1 MVVVFCPQLVAKRAL
16 NEVSLTLWYH
26 ALVHFEVKTDCRSA
40 FFREDGFG
48 GQNDLQYF
56 MLVAFL
62 EGHCTAEMRRLFT
75 TFRNT

>member
-1 MVVVFCPQLVAKRAL
+1 MVVVFCPQLVAKRGL
-16 NEVSLTLWYH
+16 NEVSLTLWYP
-26 ALVHFEVKTDCRSA
+26 ALVHCEVKADCFA
-40 FFREDGFG
+40 FFGEDGFG